1 MDFKQTIETLNDVYL
16 TGMEQERARSDAH
29 VLLRAAVE
37 WHREHEGEVLPAPL
51 LAILVAARRVC

>member
-1 MDFKQTIETLNDVYL
+1 MDLKQTITDINNVYSAGL
-16 TGMEQERARSDAH
+16 RQAQTQSDAQ